1 MEMDLVMQFINPE
14 LAIII
19 AVCYV
24 LGLFLKS
31 SHIGDWLIPFILL
44 VFAILLTI
52 VYIAIVLG
60 EGFTAK
66 VIVTGLIQGLL
77 AASIAVYGNQLIKQV
92 VHKRE

>member
-31 SHIGDWLIPFILL
+31 SHISDWLIPFILL

-77 AASIAVYGNQLIKQV
+77 AASLAVYGNQLIKQV

>member
-31 SHIGDWLIPFILL
+31 SRIGDWLIPFILL

-77 AASIAVYGNQLIKQV
+77 AASLAVYGNQLIKQV